1 MLAKATCVRLLRGSW
16 DGLTSRDVAMGRPVV
31 ILVDCAFFH
40 CIRRWPLLVASD
52 FGRCLVTK
60 DEVRLGHESKCPR
73 WMARR
78 KVDGSGLKAQ
88 A

>member
-1 MLAKATCVRLLRGSW
+1 
-16 DGLTSRDVAMGRPVV
+16 MGRLVV
-31 ILVDCAFFH
+31 ILVDCAFF
-40 CIRRWPLLVASD
+40 CCMQRWPLLVASD

-60 DEVRLGHESKCPR
+60 DAVRLDQESKCPR
-73 WMARR
+73 WMAHR